1 MREDEGVE
9 IVIDFNRD
17 FAELA
22 EKEKSGVWGRALASL
37 NNWKAIYFGVEWPKA
52 AWSPCDDGDRDF
64 LMLFAG
70 PHSRG
75 SGFDCRASL
84 PCHRRKAFYG
94 MSENGG
100 RGGLQLPGASQPG
113 PQ

>member
-1 MREDEGVE
+1 M
-9 IVIDFNRD
+9 IDFNRD

-70 PHSRG
+70 PHSAVA
-75 SGFDCRASL
+75 ASTAA
-84 PCHRRKAFYG
+84 RRCPAIAAKRSMA
-94 MSENGG
+94 
-100 RGGLQLPGASQPG
+100 
-113 PQ
+113 